1 MESEIETTNF
11 DEKGWV
17 EKIKNWSYEN
27 WQTILVILIV
37 LIVGISAYNYNQQGS
52 SSNENQGT
60 VAMVD
65 NDEVENN
72 EELEV
77 NGESNTSQE
86 EDREENNEEVTE
98 INIENEDQAK
108 AAEEDN
114 EVEENENQK
123 ENSAVISSSNDSG
136 KVYTVYANSG
146 EGITHLARRAL
157 DKYLQ
162 EAEGSFELT
171 SEHKIYI
178 EDYLQNRTGTQIIE
192 VDHQE
197 TFSESLI
204 EEALSNAEQLTLGSL
219 NNLKKY
225 IK

>member
-52 SSNENQGT
+52 SSNENQGA
-60 VAMVD
+60 VAIID

-86 EDREENNEEVTE
+86 EDQEENNKEVAETD
-98 INIENEDQAK
+98 IENEDQAK

-123 ENSAVISSSNDSG
+123 ENNAVISSSNDFG

-157 DKYLQ
+157 GEYLQ
-162 EAEGSFELT
+162 ETEGSFELT

-197 TFSESLI
+197 VFSESLI
-204 EEALSNAEQLTLGSL
+204 KEALSSAEQLTSRSL